1 MSAFFAYFAAF
12 CELIPIIGSSVA
24 FILIGAY
31 ALAIGDTRG
40 VFIVFFLGYL
50 IVSCVPEIYVRPVLV
65 GRRVKINPVIM
76 FIGIIGGLLTM
87 GLAGFVLGPVMIV
100 LLITSYRI
108 YVSDKKERARA
119 CVQPGT
125 DPRGR

>member
-1 MSAFFAYFAAF
+1 
-12 CELIPIIGSSVA
+12 
-24 FILIGAY
+24 
-31 ALAIGDTRG
+31 
-40 VFIVFFLGYL
+40 
-50 IVSCVPEIYVRPVLV
+50 
-65 GRRVKINPVIM
+65 M

-119 CVQPGT
+119 CVSPDK
-125 DPRGR
+125 DPSGRQ